1 MAPQLS
7 DATLYYRKVWDERSP
22 EELWT
27 LARIKRL
34 LEHVV
39 GDDEFRSKI
48 AANFD
53 NLKVVADEYNL
64 GIDLDQALPLFSRA
78 HVRYRFSEEENRW
91 PLARMWDS
99 YISQIIHHRDML
111 RDLGDTS
118 KTNPRFHAWR
128 LRQINRAATEL
139 GGTAHSITHPIVA
152 LEIADGCSVG
162 CWFCGISAARFKDY
176 WPYSAENAALW
187 RGVVGELY
195 DLFGTGAQTGFC
207 YWATDPSDNPDY
219 AKFIDDYYALTGAMP
234 QTTTAAP
241 LKNVAWT
248 REVLGKFKETRCV
261 CNRFS
266 ILNRKTL
273 RQVHKEFTPD
283 ELLGVELV
291 LQNKEALTGKAF
303 AGRAMERRI
312 ALRNAG
318 KSDKVALLDIAQ
330 GTIACVSGFLINM
343 VHREVRLISPTSA
356 SERWPLGYR
365 IYAEGKFNT
374 AAEFRALVD
383 AMIDAHMREDLN
395 GSDVLAFRP
404 DLTYRRLAEG
414 FELEG
419 AGGSRY
425 HVRGFEGAGYFGDLI
440 HKGDKT
446 AADVVDASIR
456 AGLDI
461 FEVTQN
467 MRGLFDNGA
476 LNDDP
481 RDGKIGGRCE
491 LHQAS

>member
-22 EELWT
+22 KELWT

-34 LEHVV
+34 MEHLT
-39 GDDEFRSKI
+39 GDDEFRRKLS
-48 AANFD
+48 ANID
-53 NLKVVADEYNL
+53 NLKVVSDEYNL
-64 GIDLDQALPLFSRA
+64 GIDLNQALPLFSTA
-78 HVRYRFSEEENRW
+78 HVKYRFSQEEHPW
-91 PLARMWDS
+91 PLAKMWDN
-99 YISQIIHHRDML
+99 YMSQILRHRDML

-118 KTNPRFHAWR
+118 KSHPRFHAWR
-128 LRQINRAATEL
+128 QRQMNRAATEL
-139 GGTAHSITHPIVA
+139 GGTAHAITHPIIA

-162 CWFCGISAARFKDY
+162 CWFCGVSATKFKGY

-187 RGVVGELY
+187 RAVLDEVY

-219 AKFIDDYYALTGAMP
+219 AKFMDDYYATTGAMP

-248 REVLGKFKETRCV
+248 REVLKKFAETRCV

-266 ILNRKTL
+266 ILTLRTL

-291 LQNKEALTGKAF
+291 LQNKEALVGKAF
-303 AGRAMERRI
+303 AGRAMERRM

-318 KSDKVALLDIAQ
+318 KPDKVAMLESSQ
-330 GTIACVSGFLINM
+330 GTIACVSGLLVNM
-343 VHREVRLISPTSA
+343 VHREVRLISPTNA

-365 IYAEGKFNT
+365 IYAQGKFNT
-374 AAEFRALVD
+374 AAEFRAVVD
-383 AMIDAHMREDLN
+383 EMIDTHMPEDLN
-395 GSDVLAFRP
+395 RDDVLAFRP
-404 DLTYRRLAEG
+404 DLTYRRLPEG

-419 AGGSRY
+419 PSGARY
-425 HVRGFEGAGYFGDLI
+425 NIRGFEGAGYFGDLI
-440 HKGDKT
+440 SKGDKT
-446 AADVVDASIR
+446 AADVVDASVR

-461 FEVTQN
+461 FEVSQN
-467 MRGLFDNGA
+467 IRGLFDNGA

-481 RDGKIGGRCE
+481 IDGKIGAKCE
-491 LHQAS
+491 LHAAS